1 MRELAGRGKT
11 EKSFMEQMIFQ
22 LDLDVYKRF
31 PEEEVGRREPKK

>member
-11 EKSFMEQMIFQ
+11 EKSIMEQMIFQ

-31 PEEEVGRREPKK
+31 LEEEVERRESKK